1 MPATFE
7 QQGLRIGLVFHGPG
21 GGGAERVILTLAEE
35 FIARGIAVDLVMSHR
50 EGSLRK
56 NIPSKANLID
66 ISPTSRLKFR
76 VNTLRGPF
84 DVLQVLFR
92 KRNQRHA
99 IRHAPAISR
108 YLRRWQPSAVIAA
121 EIPYN
126 LATLLAREW
135 SGTRIPV
142 ILREGCDLG
151 HYIASRK
158 LHDREAY
165 TRLIPRLYPRADALV
180 ANSNGVSA
188 SICRFADIEPDKLN
202 VIYNPIVSDALKSK
216 AREPVE
222 HPRITGK
229 HAVIAVGRL
238 HPQKDYPM
246 LLRAFARLRAE
257 RPVKLMILGTGEK
270 AEYREQLESI
280 CKDHGLTSDVS
291 FLGFVENPIA
301 YMSRA
306 SLLALSSTYEGLPT
320 VLIEAMACGCPVVS
334 TDCPSGPAEILDNG
348 TYGPLVPV
356 GDDLAFAKAMRDVLD
371 NPPAPQILK
380 SRAAMFSVEQSV
392 NHYLALIE
400 SCINRSGKIT
410 A

>member
-1 MPATFE
+1 MPATYD

-21 GGGAERVILTLAEE
+21 GGGAERVIL
-35 FIARGIAVDLVMSHR
+35 IARGITVDLVMSHR
-50 EGSLRK
+50 DGSLRK

-66 ISPTSRLKFR
+66 IYPSSRLKFR
-76 VNTLRGPF
+76 VSTLRGPF
-84 DVLQVLFR
+84 DVLQVLCR

-135 SGTRIPV
+135 SGKRIPV

-188 SICRFADIEPDKLN
+188 SICRFADIESEKLN
-202 VIYNPIVSDALKSK
+202 VIYNPSVSAALKSK
-216 AREPVE
+216 ASEPVE
-222 HPRITGK
+222 HPWLTGK
-229 HAVIAVGRL
+229 NIVIAVGRL

-257 RPVKLMILGTGEK
+257 RPVKLIILGTGEK
-270 AEYREQLESI
+270 AAYREQLDKI
-280 CKDHGLTSDVS
+280 CKELGLTSDVS
-291 FLGFVENPIA
+291 FLGFVDNPVA

-306 SLLALSSTYEGLPT
+306 SLLALSSNYEGLPT
-320 VLIEAMACGCPVVS
+320 VLIEALACGTPVVS
-334 TDCPSGPAEILDNG
+334 TDCPSGPSEILDNG
-348 TYGPLVPV
+348 AYGALLPV
-356 GDDLAFAKAMRDVLD
+356 GDDVAFANAMKTMLD
-371 NPPAPQILK
+371 NPPDPQRLK
-380 SRAAMFSVEQSV
+380 NRAAEFSVEQSV
-392 NHYLALIE
+392 NRYLALIE
-400 SCINRSGKIT
+400 SCVRKSGENN